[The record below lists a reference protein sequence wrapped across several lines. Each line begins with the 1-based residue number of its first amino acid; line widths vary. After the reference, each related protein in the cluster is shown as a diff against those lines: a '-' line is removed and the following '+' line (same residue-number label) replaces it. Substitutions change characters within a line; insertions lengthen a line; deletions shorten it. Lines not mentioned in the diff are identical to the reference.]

1 MKPFSGCESFA
12 GLCESESSLS
22 NKVANGSS
30 KSNLSNIVPRALTF
44 GGTDVTVIWPH
55 SQNPMGIPFSYSLG
69 TRDEP
74 LRTFAWEAT
83 SHIALAIWVRVR
95 VTGDAHM

>member
-1 MKPFSGCESFA
+1 MKALPGYV
-12 GLCESESSLS
+12 
-22 NKVANGSS
+22 KVKARYLIRQRMDRS
-30 KSNLSNIVPRALTF
+30 I
-44 GGTDVTVIWPH
+44 GGTDVTVILPH
-55 SQNPMGIPFSYSLG
+55 SQNPSDMGIPFSYSPG

>member
-22 NKVANGSS
+22 NKVANGS
-30 KSNLSNIVPRALTF
+30 IDW
-44 GGTDVTVIWPH
+44 GTDVTVIWPH
-55 SQNPMGIPFSYSLG
+55 SQNRSDMGIPFSYSLG
-69 TRDEP
+69 TRDE
-74 LRTFAWEAT
+74 LLGTFAWEAT